1 MRRKKNGKM
10 GERNKV
16 GVEKWVV
23 ARGVIGPERE

>member
-10 GERNKV
+10 GERNNE

-23 ARGVIGPERE
+23 ARGGIGPERE